1 MNGTMRLRFRKPERQ
16 AAQAAVA
23 LGDARV
29 EIDSPRRGSLQVAEE
44 VGKPTMDRTSVGR
57 RVADGDR
64 DRLRIETE
72 TRRQMRVSPTKKVKI
87 GGLGVS
93 RRVRATR
100 LVQIGRP
107 IGPKVDPI
115 IDRRRAIQISAGG
128 VDVEALK
135 NSRLK
140 ASFQLI
146 YPHG

>member
-1 MNGTMRLRFRKPERQ
+1 MRLRFRKPERQ
-16 AAQAAVA
+16 GAQAAVA

-29 EIDSPRRGSLQVAEE
+29 EIDSPRRGSRQVAKE

-57 RVADGDR
+57 RVADGGR
-64 DRLRIETE
+64 DRLKIETE
-72 TRRQMRVSPTKKVKI
+72 MRRQMRVRPTKKAKI
-87 GGLGVS
+87 GDLSVS

-100 LVQIGRP
+100 LVQLGPP

-115 IDRRRAIQISAGG
+115 IDRRRAIQISIGG
-128 VDVEALK
+128 VDVEALN

-146 YPHG
+146 CPHG